1 MENPEDIEDFLLRH
15 WPNLFGQ
22 TNENLKNSLRLTK
35 ISQRNWLINK
45 SNGNETF
52 ILKNSSNGET
62 NLDFELNYLMDLN
75 EYFHGEYRVPI
86 PIRTYEGL
94 NHVNSKYWLYEFI
107 CGHVYSDNETSNH
120 LFDEKQLISLAK
132 ILSKYHQ
139 FLITHSPSFANQ
151 KRTTTREHLIQELK
165 QAGESICPSTPTP
178 TPPTTSSSSSSSST
192 IIVSLPRLTSSMS
205 TCPNPLLTSPIP
217 TSTTTTSSVDV
228 VNEYFLHCY
237 PLLCRLLRESL
248 SRYEK
253 SHPNR
258 TYPIHRNIR
267 PSKVIWSDQN
277 QVIGL
282 LDFENVNHDSLW
294 RDLAVCLSTF
304 CTSSSPSIITD
315 VDRMRIFIE
324 EYMKQMSGGTA
335 RVSSQTEQ
343 EVFQLIVD
351 EIILCAIEDFTF
363 IYWQFIH
370 QNDKFQGLK
379 AMEFYYKRALWHAE
393 HALRK

>member
-22 TNENLKNSLRLTK
+22 TNENVKHSIRLTK

-62 NLDFELNYLMDLN
+62 NLDFELNYLIDLN

-165 QAGESICPSTPTP
+165 QAVVCFNSRF
-178 TPPTTSSSSSSSST
+178 SSSNFSLFSS
-192 IIVSLPRLTSSMS
+192 LER
-205 TCPNPLLTSPIP
+205 NR
-217 TSTTTTSSVDV
+217 SVHQHHHHHH
-228 VNEYFLHCY
+228 LH
-237 PLLCRLLRESL
+237 LHLHL
-248 SRYEK
+248 
-253 SHPNR
+253 
-258 TYPIHRNIR
+258 HR
-267 PSKVIWSDQN
+267 Q
-277 QVIGL
+277 
-282 LDFENVNHDSLW
+282 
-294 RDLAVCLSTF
+294 
-304 CTSSSPSIITD
+304 
-315 VDRMRIFIE
+315 
-324 EYMKQMSGGTA
+324 
-335 RVSSQTEQ
+335 
-343 EVFQLIVD
+343 
-351 EIILCAIEDFTF
+351 
-363 IYWQFIH
+363 
-370 QNDKFQGLK
+370 
-379 AMEFYYKRALWHAE
+379 
-393 HALRK
+393 